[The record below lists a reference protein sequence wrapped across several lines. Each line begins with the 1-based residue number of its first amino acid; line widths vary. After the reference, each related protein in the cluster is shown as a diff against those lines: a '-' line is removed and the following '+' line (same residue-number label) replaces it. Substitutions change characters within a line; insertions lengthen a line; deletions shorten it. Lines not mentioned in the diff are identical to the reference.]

1 MLSLNPLTGTFQVGI
16 MDCAEGRKRFPKQPH
31 IALVGYKFL
40 IQFVNPEEAKEQD
53 ILIDFPKGGDPVV
66 SWNKATGSS
75 QITVNGQVQ
84 DVVVYV
90 RIALFS
96 EYSE

>member
-1 MLSLNPLTGTFQVGI
+1 MLTRVGFDIIGT
-16 MDCAEGRKRFPKQPH
+16 DTSQPH

-96 EYSE
+96 EYLE